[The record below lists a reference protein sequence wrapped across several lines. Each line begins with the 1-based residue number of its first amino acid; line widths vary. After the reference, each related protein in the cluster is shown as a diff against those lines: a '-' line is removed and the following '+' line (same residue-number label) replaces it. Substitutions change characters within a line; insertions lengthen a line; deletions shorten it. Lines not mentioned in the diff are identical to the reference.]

1 MDREMKGKWATFI
14 NHRAWGQPDDLRVT
28 GATSLPPNVQPAPFK
43 SIDQR
48 PGCVFAGR

>member
-14 NHRAWGQPDDLRVT
+14 NHRGQTNDFHVT
-28 GATSLPPNVQPAPFK
+28 GATSLPLDIKPLPFK